1 MVVCGK
7 SNSYNMVTIYRH
19 PEVLREVR
27 TEVESAFLLGSIVD
41 NIGTV
46 ESTGQEVKEYNFADQ
61 TQFNHTWE

>member
-1 MVVCGK
+1 MK
-7 SNSYNMVTIYRH
+7 FLYRE
-19 PEVLREVR
+19 PRVLREVR
-27 TEVESAFLLGSIVD
+27 TETESAFLLGSIVD

>member
-1 MVVCGK
+1 
-7 SNSYNMVTIYRH
+7 MVTIYRH

-46 ESTGQEVKEYNFADQ
+46 ESTGQEVKEYNFADSE
-61 TQFNHTWE
+61 FNHTWE

>member
-1 MVVCGK
+1 MTK
-7 SNSYNMVTIYRH
+7 IYHR

-27 TEVESAFLLGSIVD
+27 TEAECAFLLGSIVD

-46 ESTGQEVKEYNFADQ
+46 ESTGQEVKEYDFADQ